1 MVIDFAKNYA
11 HVSQNEPQS
20 AHWDR
25 RQTTMHPICINF
37 RCTEDNCNEL
47 VTLEM
52 VCFTEDLKHDSLA
65 VKTFEDAAEN
75 YLRSIGIPVNVIFQ
89 WSDNCSN
96 QYKSKYA
103 FDIISTSAT
112 PKMRNYYGE
121 KHGKS
126 AADGIIGRLKM
137 KIDQEIRSGT
147 VTLDTTDDLYNY
159 CINKLET
166 APTIGCQHYRR
177 HYILI
182 EEIPRPKRTAE
193 PSRVMD
199 TLKIHSVRSTGIPGV
214 VEKQELSCMC
224 DVCME
229 GGERCQNL
237 HLVLGWSRVDLFSK
251 SGKDFVNTHWP
262 KVHNTR
268 KERVKMSKRRRKKH
282 TTAVNVNTSLRNKR
296 KPPGKPNHDV
306 TDKRSKRRRNKL
318 TTAVNVSTSLQNRRK
333 PPGKPNQ
340 DVTDKRSKRRRNKL
354 TTAVNVNTSLQNK
367 RKPPGKPNHDVTD
380 KRSKRRRNK
389 LTTAVNVST
398 SLQNRR
404 KPPGKPNQDVTEE
417 VKRRNTCHKK
427 GNRKETTWID
437 VANDLEK
444 SNSYQDLER
453 RVQKV
458 TLEPSIQMDKTS
470 FPLGQNTVH
479 DLTKELYP
487 TYLPKG
493 YDPINAYG
501 DGNCLPRS
509 ISLIGY
515 GNQKYFREIRAM
527 LAVLGVRYKEFFLD
541 NTFLNLGSNF
551 DIDLAEYY
559 AITSESYTI
568 HARSGEW
575 SREKIERI
583 YETEVLNSTRRG
595 NYCGMW
601 QVYQAANI
609 LGRPIMSIFPHPGM
623 IEEFRRRTNRMVYPI
638 RIHKREREPVA
649 VMWTKSRKDVHHEDH
664 FVPIFK
670 M

>member
-1 MVIDFAKNYA
+1 MVIDFAKSYA

-25 RQTTMHPICINF
+25 RQTTMHPIWINF

-103 FDIISTSAT
+103 FDILSTSAT

-126 AADGIIGRLKM
+126 AVDGIIGRLKM

-166 APTIGCQHYRR
+166 PPTVGCQHYRR

-193 PSRVMD
+193 PSTVMD

-251 SGKDFVNTHWP
+251 SGEDFVNTHWP

-268 KERVKMSKRRRKKH
+268 NKCVKMSKRRRKKH
-282 TTAVNVNTSLRNKR
+282 TTAVNVNTSLRNK
-296 KPPGKPNHDV
+296 
-306 TDKRSKRRRNKL
+306 
-318 TTAVNVSTSLQNRRK
+318 RK

-367 RKPPGKPNHDVTD
+367 RKPPGKPNHINVTD

-458 TLEPSIQMDKTS
+458 TLEPSIQMDKKS

-609 LGRPIMSIFPHPGM
+609 LGRPIMSIFPHPRM
-623 IEEFRRRTNRMVYPI
+623 IEEGQT
-638 RIHKREREPVA
+638 E
-649 VMWTKSRKDVHHEDH
+649 WSTKLEFTKGRGNLLLLCGPNQEKMFTMKIILYQYLKCKFEMMCDVLLLCLGSLIEIVVL
-664 FVPIFK
+664 FTYIMCYFQENLSIAF
-670 M
+670 

>member
-1 MVIDFAKNYA
+1 
-11 HVSQNEPQS
+11 
-20 AHWDR
+20 
-25 RQTTMHPICINF
+25 
-37 RCTEDNCNEL
+37 
-47 VTLEM
+47 
-52 VCFTEDLKHDSLA
+52 
-65 VKTFEDAAEN
+65 
-75 YLRSIGIPVNVIFQ
+75 
-89 WSDNCSN
+89 
-96 QYKSKYA
+96 
-103 FDIISTSAT
+103 
-112 PKMRNYYGE
+112 
-121 KHGKS
+121 
-126 AADGIIGRLKM
+126 
-137 KIDQEIRSGT
+137 
-147 VTLDTTDDLYNY
+147 
-159 CINKLET
+159 
-166 APTIGCQHYRR
+166 
-177 HYILI
+177 
-182 EEIPRPKRTAE
+182 
-193 PSRVMD
+193 MD

-214 VEKQELSCMC
+214 IEEQELSCMC

-229 GGERCQNL
+229 GGERCQNT
-237 HLVLGWSRVDLFSK
+237 HLVLGWSRVDLFSR
-251 SGKDFVNTHWP
+251 SGEDFMNTHWP

-268 KERVKMSKRRRKKH
+268 KECDTRSKRRRNKLN
-282 TTAVNVNTSLRNKR
+282 TAVNVNTSLW
-296 KPPGKPNHDV
+296 
-306 TDKRSKRRRNKL
+306 
-318 TTAVNVSTSLQNRRK
+318 NRRK
-333 PPGKPNQ
+333 PQGKPNQ
-340 DVTDKRSKRRRNKL
+340 DVTK
-354 TTAVNVNTSLQNK
+354 
-367 RKPPGKPNHDVTD
+367 
-380 KRSKRRRNK
+380 
-389 LTTAVNVST
+389 
-398 SLQNRR
+398 
-404 KPPGKPNQDVTEE
+404 E

-427 GNRKETTWID
+427 GKKKETTWID

-453 RVQKV
+453 RVQNV
-458 TLEPSIQMDKTS
+458 TLEPSIQMGKTS

-501 DGNCLPRS
+501 DGNCFPRS

-515 GNQKYFREIRAM
+515 GDQTHFKEIRAM

-575 SREKIERI
+575 SREKIEII
-583 YETEVLNSTRRG
+583 YEIEVLNSTRRG

-638 RIHKREREPVA
+638 RIYKREREPVA
-649 VMWTKSRKDVHHEDH
+649 VMWSKSRKDVHHEDH

>member
-1 MVIDFAKNYA
+1 M
-11 HVSQNEPQS
+11 S
-20 AHWDR
+20 
-25 RQTTMHPICINF
+25 
-37 RCTEDNCNEL
+37 
-47 VTLEM
+47 
-52 VCFTEDLKHDSLA
+52 LK
-65 VKTFEDAAEN
+65 
-75 YLRSIGIPVNVIFQ
+75 
-89 WSDNCSN
+89 
-96 QYKSKYA
+96 
-103 FDIISTSAT
+103 
-112 PKMRNYYGE
+112 
-121 KHGKS
+121 
-126 AADGIIGRLKM
+126 RLK
-137 KIDQEIRSGT
+137 EE
-147 VTLDTTDDLYNY
+147 TLA
-159 CINKLET
+159 IK
-166 APTIGCQHYRR
+166 
-177 HYILI
+177 
-182 EEIPRPKRTAE
+182 
-193 PSRVMD
+193 
-199 TLKIHSVRSTGIPGV
+199 
-214 VEKQELSCMC
+214 
-224 DVCME
+224 
-229 GGERCQNL
+229 
-237 HLVLGWSRVDLFSK
+237 
-251 SGKDFVNTHWP
+251 
-262 KVHNTR
+262 
-268 KERVKMSKRRRKKH
+268 KE
-282 TTAVNVNTSLRNKR
+282 
-296 KPPGKPNHDV
+296 
-306 TDKRSKRRRNKL
+306 
-318 TTAVNVSTSLQNRRK
+318 
-333 PPGKPNQ
+333 
-340 DVTDKRSKRRRNKL
+340 
-354 TTAVNVNTSLQNK
+354 
-367 RKPPGKPNHDVTD
+367 
-380 KRSKRRRNK
+380 
-389 LTTAVNVST
+389 
-398 SLQNRR
+398 
-404 KPPGKPNQDVTEE
+404 
-417 VKRRNTCHKK
+417 
-427 GNRKETTWID
+427 TWID

-609 LGRPIMSIFPHPGM
+609 LGRPIMSIFQHPGM

>member
-25 RQTTMHPICINF
+25 RQTTMHPICIKF

-52 VCFTEDLKHDSLA
+52 VCFTEDLKHDSFA
-65 VKTFEDAAEN
+65 IKTFEDAAEN

-103 FDIISTSAT
+103 NFDILSTSVT

-137 KIDQEIRSGT
+137 KIDQEIRSGI

-166 APTIGCQHYRR
+166 QPTVGCQHYRR

-193 PSRVMD
+193 PNRVMD

-229 GGERCQNL
+229 GGERCLNFC
-237 HLVLGWSRVDLFSK
+237 LVLGWSRVDLLSK
-251 SGKDFVNTHWP
+251 SGEDFVNTDWP

-268 KERVKMSKRRRKKH
+268 KECVKMSKRRRK
-282 TTAVNVNTSLRNKR
+282 
-296 KPPGKPNHDV
+296 
-306 TDKRSKRRRNKL
+306 
-318 TTAVNVSTSLQNRRK
+318 
-333 PPGKPNQ
+333 
-340 DVTDKRSKRRRNKL
+340 KL

-367 RKPPGKPNHDVTD
+367 RKPPGKPNQDVTD

-458 TLEPSIQMDKTS
+458 TLEPSIQMDET
-470 FPLGQNTVH
+470 
-479 DLTKELYP
+479 
-487 TYLPKG
+487 
-493 YDPINAYG
+493 I
-501 DGNCLPRS
+501 
-509 ISLIGY
+509 IS
-515 GNQKYFREIRAM
+515 
-527 LAVLGVRYKEFFLD
+527 
-541 NTFLNLGSNF
+541 
-551 DIDLAEYY
+551 
-559 AITSESYTI
+559 
-568 HARSGEW
+568 
-575 SREKIERI
+575 
-583 YETEVLNSTRRG
+583 
-595 NYCGMW
+595 
-601 QVYQAANI
+601 
-609 LGRPIMSIFPHPGM
+609 P
-623 IEEFRRRTNRMVYPI
+623 
-638 RIHKREREPVA
+638 
-649 VMWTKSRKDVHHEDH
+649 WTKYSS
-664 FVPIFK
+664 
-670 M
+670 

>member
-1 MVIDFAKNYA
+1 
-11 HVSQNEPQS
+11 
-20 AHWDR
+20 
-25 RQTTMHPICINF
+25 MHGRWRKVP
-37 RCTEDNCNEL
+37 
-47 VTLEM
+47 
-52 VCFTEDLKHDSLA
+52 KPS
-65 VKTFEDAAEN
+65 
-75 YLRSIGIPVNVIFQ
+75 SGI
-89 WSDNCSN
+89 
-96 QYKSKYA
+96 
-103 FDIISTSAT
+103 
-112 PKMRNYYGE
+112 
-121 KHGKS
+121 
-126 AADGIIGRLKM
+126 
-137 KIDQEIRSGT
+137 
-147 VTLDTTDDLYNY
+147 
-159 CINKLET
+159 
-166 APTIGCQHYRR
+166 
-177 HYILI
+177 
-182 EEIPRPKRTAE
+182 
-193 PSRVMD
+193 
-199 TLKIHSVRSTGIPGV
+199 
-214 VEKQELSCMC
+214 
-224 DVCME
+224 
-229 GGERCQNL
+229 
-237 HLVLGWSRVDLFSK
+237 
-251 SGKDFVNTHWP
+251 
-262 KVHNTR
+262 
-268 KERVKMSKRRRKKH
+268 VKMSKRRRKKH

-296 KPPGKPNHDV
+296 KPPGKPN
-306 TDKRSKRRRNKL
+306 
-318 TTAVNVSTSLQNRRK
+318 
-333 PPGKPNQ
+333 Q
-340 DVTDKRSKRRRNKL
+340 DVTDKRSKRRRKKL
-354 TTAVNVNTSLQNK
+354 TTAVNVNTSLKNK

-380 KRSKRRRNK
+380 KRSKRRNK

-398 SLQNRR
+398 SLQNRK

-417 VKRRNTCHKK
+417 VKRINTCHKK

-470 FPLGQNTVH
+470 FPLGQNPVH

-515 GNQKYFREIRAM
+515 DNQKYFQEIRAM

-568 HARSGEW
+568 HARSGKW

-601 QVYQAANI
+601 QVYQVANI

-638 RIHKREREPVA
+638 RIHKR
-649 VMWTKSRKDVHHEDH
+649 
-664 FVPIFK
+664 
-670 M
+670 

>member
-1 MVIDFAKNYA
+1 MV
-11 HVSQNEPQS
+11 S
-20 AHWDR
+20 
-25 RQTTMHPICINF
+25 
-37 RCTEDNCNEL
+37 
-47 VTLEM
+47 
-52 VCFTEDLKHDSLA
+52 FTEDLKHDSFA

-96 QYKSKYA
+96 EYKSKYA
-103 FDIISTSAT
+103 FDILSKSVT

-126 AADGIIGRLKM
+126 ATDGIIGRLKM

-166 APTIGCQHYRR
+166 QLTVGCQHYRR

-182 EEIPRPKRTAE
+182 KEIPRPQRTVE

-214 VEKQELSCMC
+214 IEEQELSCMC

-229 GGERCQNL
+229 GGERCQNP
-237 HLVLGWSRVDLFSK
+237 HLVLGWSRVDLFSR
-251 SGKDFVNTHWP
+251 SGEDFVNTHWP

-268 KERVKMSKRRRKKH
+268 KES
-282 TTAVNVNTSLRNKR
+282 
-296 KPPGKPNHDV
+296 
-306 TDKRSKRRRNKL
+306 DKRSKRRRNKL
-318 TTAVNVSTSLQNRRK
+318 TTALNVSTSLRNKRE

-340 DVTDKRSKRRRNKL
+340 D
-354 TTAVNVNTSLQNK
+354 A
-367 RKPPGKPNHDVTD
+367 
-380 KRSKRRRNK
+380 
-389 LTTAVNVST
+389 
-398 SLQNRR
+398 
-404 KPPGKPNQDVTEE
+404 TEE

-458 TLEPSIQMDKTS
+458 ALEPSIQMDKTS

-501 DGNCLPRS
+501 METVYQEVS
-509 ISLIGY
+509 ASLD
-515 GNQKYFREIRAM
+515 M

-568 HARSGEW
+568 HARSGER

-609 LGRPIMSIFPHPGM
+609 LGRPIMSIFPYPGM
-623 IEEFRRRTNRMVYPI
+623 MEEFRRRTNRMVYPI
-638 RIHKREREPVA
+638 RIHKGERKPVA